1 MELNQL
7 RYFQTVAKY
16 EQMTKAAEELHIS
29 QSSLSKTISMLEKDV
44 GAKLFD
50 RLGNRIVL
58 NSVGKSFLRRV
69 DRLLLELEDAVHE
82 ANASDYGAIH
92 FAANIPGL
100 CTQYIDRFL
109 RENPRVTLRQ
119 SLMDSVQ
126 MAAAL
131 ESGDL
136 DCALSFADI
145 SSEKITWT
153 KLIHEEMLL
162 LVSKQHTLSDLRE
175 SPLSAFSKDSFI
187 CNNAGFDTRELLQ
200 QQCQL
205 AGFQP
210 NVAFDGNEPELAF
223 KLVADNHGVMLIS
236 SIVYQWLMGMEI
248 INPPLHYIS
257 AIHITTPTCQR
268 PLGLAMLN
276 NHYVSKTTAQ
286 FIDGMKI
293 YFQTLIQ

>member
-7 RYFQTVAKY
+7 RYFQMVAKY

-58 NSVGKSFLRRV
+58 NSVGRSFLSRV
-69 DRLLLELEDAVHE
+69 DRLLLELEDAVRE
-82 ANASDYGAIH
+82 ANASDYGSIH
-92 FAANIPGL
+92 FAANISGL
-100 CTQYIDRFL
+100 CTNYIDQFL
-109 RENPRVTLRQ
+109 RENPQVKLRQ
-119 SLMDSVQ
+119 SLMYPEQ
-126 MAAAL
+126 MTAAL

-136 DCALSFADI
+136 DCALSFTDI
-145 SSEKITWT
+145 SSEKISWT
-153 KLIHEEMLL
+153 KLIQEEMLL
-162 LVSKQHTLSDLRE
+162 LVAKKHPLSDSE
-175 SPLSAFSKDSFI
+175 EAELSAFSQDSFI

-210 NVAFDGNEPELAF
+210 NIVFDGNEPELAF
-223 KLVADNHGVMLIS
+223 KLVADNYGVMIVS
-236 SIVYQWLMGMEI
+236 SIVYQWMMGMEI

-257 AIHITTPTCQR
+257 ALHISDPICQR

-276 NHYVSKTTAQ
+276 NHYVSKTTER
-286 FIDGMKI
+286 FIAGLKL
-293 YFQTLIQ
+293 YFGALSQ